1 MLVRL
6 AWSRIEYVNSG
17 QFIRRA
23 LIVGTDEHTAYLLE
37 YLLQR
42 EGFAVTACQDGAAA
56 AHHVA
61 GAPAGDVVITDVVL
75 PFVDGFELVER
86 IRTSELWRAVPV
98 IVLSSHSTDHDIVRA
113 LEAGANDYVTKP
125 FNARVLLARIHRHMR
140 TVADAGT

>member
-1 MLVRL
+1 M
-6 AWSRIEYVNSG
+6 NSG
-17 QFIRRA
+17 QSIRRA

-42 EGFAVTACQDGAAA
+42 EGFAVTACPDGAAA

-61 GAPAGDVVITDVVL
+61 RAPADDVVITDVVL
-75 PFVDGFELVER
+75 PFVDGFELIER
-86 IRTSELWRAVPV
+86 IRTSEPWRAVPV

-125 FNARVLLARIHRHMR
+125 FNARVLLARVRRHMSA
-140 TVADAGT
+140 VAETGT